1 MTRANL
7 KPMKMQN
14 FDDLFGGKENKY
26 GEDISNPPFE
36 IELWKLNE
44 FSDHPF
50 KVNDDEKMQD
60 LVESIKTYG
69 VLNPAVARI
78 REDGELE
85 LISGHRRKFACE
97 KAGLETMPVRIIEG
111 LSDDDAT
118 ILMVQSNFCQREE
131 ISPSEK
137 ARAYKKEFEARKHQG
152 TAGGITTHAIGE
164 SSGDSAKTVQRYIRL
179 SYLSD
184 ELLDLVDEKRIGL
197 VQGVELSYLTLD
209 EQAVVFEAV
218 SLSNNAMSVEQAVK
232 LKEMAQKGSLIFE
245 AVMYVLSDKK
255 PKEKHFKMKYDRIR
269 SYFNDDTSDAEI
281 EEKII
286 ELLERWKGE
295 I

>member
-26 GEDISNPPFE
+26 GEDISNPPYE

-50 KVNDDEKMQD
+50 KVSDDDKMQD

-78 REDGELE
+78 REDGEFE

-131 ISPSEK
+131 
-137 ARAYKKEFEARKHQG
+137 
-152 TAGGITTHAIGE
+152 
-164 SSGDSAKTVQRYIRL
+164 
-179 SYLSD
+179 
-184 ELLDLVDEKRIGL
+184 
-197 VQGVELSYLTLD
+197 
-209 EQAVVFEAV
+209 
-218 SLSNNAMSVEQAVK
+218 
-232 LKEMAQKGSLIFE
+232 GS
-245 AVMYVLSDKK
+245 
-255 PKEKHFKMKYDRIR
+255 
-269 SYFNDDTSDAEI
+269 
-281 EEKII
+281 
-286 ELLERWKGE
+286 
-295 I
+295 